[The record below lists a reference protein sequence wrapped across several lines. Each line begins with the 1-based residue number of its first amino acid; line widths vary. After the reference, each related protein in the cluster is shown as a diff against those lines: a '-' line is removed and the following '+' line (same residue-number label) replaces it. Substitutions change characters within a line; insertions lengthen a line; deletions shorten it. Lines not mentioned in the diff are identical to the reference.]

1 MQFTAMDTDHET
13 REREQWLW
21 NINISA
27 NPNLQSLSRVNI
39 RMHSGL
45 LSPRHLEMLN
55 SAKPSIV
62 YIYKWFTSLCR
73 ASIYLRFLQK
83 ILSNYSFL
91 CHPLVIK
98 FADAEKTKEQCRA
111 VSKINWAVMMGTISW
126 RLTHSVTPRL
136 RTIIYVSSKIL
147 SVFFITLSETLAFI
161 HSLSLSFSRLSSII
175 SLYISLSPWWCGTGI
190 RRIIRVMMWVFFPS
204 YITHGPEEMTIENTT
219 KDMFKVR
226 GLDCI
231 YSRAM

>member
-1 MQFTAMDTDHET
+1 
-13 REREQWLW
+13 
-21 NINISA
+21 
-27 NPNLQSLSRVNI
+27 
-39 RMHSGL
+39 
-45 LSPRHLEMLN
+45 MLN

-98 FADAEKTKEQCRA
+98 FADAEKTKELCRA
-111 VSKINWAVMMGTISW
+111 ISKINWAVMMGTISW

-147 SVFFITLSETLAFI
+147 SVFFIKSYKRHKPSF
-161 HSLSLSFSRLSSII
+161 LSLSRHLII
-175 SLYISLSPWWCGTGI
+175 HL
-190 RRIIRVMMWVFFPS
+190 IIILMMRDDDTCHDMMLGFFPS
-204 YITHGPEEMTIENTT
+204 DVMQDKRRWRVKTQPKICLRSSLY
-219 KDMFKVR
+219 
-226 GLDCI
+226 L
-231 YSRAM
+231 

>member
-1 MQFTAMDTDHET
+1 MDTDHET
-13 REREQWLW
+13 REREQCLW

-27 NPNLQSLSRVNI
+27 DPNLQSLSRVNI
-39 RMHSGL
+39 RMHSRL

-91 CHPLVIK
+91 RHPLVIK
-98 FADAEKTKEQCRA
+98 FAEKTKEQCRA
-111 VSKINWAVMMGTISW
+111 VPKINWAVMMGTISW

-147 SVFFITLSETLAFI
+147 SVFFITLSERQNYF
-161 HSLSLSFSRLSSII
+161 RN
-175 SLYISLSPWWCGTGI
+175 
-190 RRIIRVMMWVFFPS
+190 PS
-204 YITHGPEEMTIENTT
+204 
-219 KDMFKVR
+219 
-226 GLDCI
+226 I
-231 YSRAM
+231 YSWSVPVIFPNVINHLIIHLIINLMMRDLH